1 MENGLCSFTYL
12 LWGALFAESSGTSLD
27 SGLSVWPFPLV
38 SKQRGE
44 KKLKFSS
51 YRMFMMQMQRISS
64 SSSSDAYLVN
74 FYIHF
79 ISPNSGSEREY
90 RHTQIYTKHT
100 NIQIYKY
107 EHEYLG
113 GGNWTA

>member
-1 MENGLCSFTYL
+1 M
-12 LWGALFAESSGTSLD
+12 LFD
-27 SGLSVWPFPLV
+27 
-38 SKQRGE
+38 
-44 KKLKFSS
+44 
-51 YRMFMMQMQRISS
+51 
-64 SSSSDAYLVN
+64 

-100 NIQIYKY
+100 NIQIRT
-107 EHEYLG
+107 HEYVG